1 MAIGT
6 IQREKEQAAPPRAR
20 PGRWHVFSMPGREAV
35 LLAVTLVIA
44 AVIRLGLAAHGW
56 PGINS
61 DQAILGLMANDI
73 WRHGAHP
80 VFFYGQH
87 YMGALQAYLVV
98 PFFAVFGPTT
108 FALGVATTV
117 QTLLFLLLLYLLVR
131 AVFSPGVA
139 WCSVALL
146 GLGPDAALL
155 HELRPGAGTQDTLLL
170 SALLLWLVV
179 LRLKLTLS
187 RRAKAAL
194 HLGIGLTLGVGLWCD
209 LLMLP
214 FVLAALLALGVEAI
228 GRWHTLPATLRRG
241 RLLSQSVPL
250 AVGALVGIAPAIP
263 TTIASRGI
271 LFGEVFA
278 AAGVPES
285 ADALQTGTPGFL
297 VALGQQILAAL
308 LLSLPR
314 TLGNSV
320 VCGPCVPWPA
330 AHVSA
335 TIGQVVILTLLSA
348 PFSLAALAFWL
359 RAARPLAR
367 DAWAAWRARRAARR
381 SAKAASPFTRDYR
394 WWGRAMLV
402 MGGGL
407 TALQFVF
414 SRASYT
420 HVNAD
425 SARYLVGLY
434 LCVPLVADP
443 LWRGTCQAVFW
454 LRARARMPA
463 PSLHARLRY
472 GLAAGLLAA
481 LFALNT
487 ASAGMAFQQSAD
499 PQAYGV
505 PAGARDQQVIAFLKA
520 HQATR
525 FYASYW
531 VCYRL
536 AFESEEQ
543 VICAVISPTNAFAS
557 GHNRKEDYAPLVAA
571 APHPAYVFDLRGNDL
586 KPSVPAQV
594 GERLAAGDPQFAGY
608 TSARVADY
616 LIYYYAGGPPG

>member
-6 IQREKEQAAPPRAR
+6 IQREQEQAAPPRAR
-20 PGRWHVFSMPGREAV
+20 PGRWHVFSRPRREAV
-35 LLAVTLVIA
+35 LLTATLLIA
-44 AVIRLGLAAHGW
+44 AVIRLVLAARGW

-98 PFFAVFGPTT
+98 PFFALLGPTT
-108 FALGVATTV
+108 FALSTATTM
-117 QTLLFLLLLYLLVR
+117 QTLLFLLLLYLLAR
-131 AVFSPGVA
+131 TIFSPGVA

-146 GLGPDAALL
+146 ALGPDAALL

-187 RRAKAAL
+187 KRAKAAL
-194 HLGIGLTLGVGLWCD
+194 HLGIGLTIGVGLWCD

-214 FVLAALLALGVEAI
+214 FVLVALLALGVEAR
-228 GRWHTLPATLRRG
+228 GRWRALPVALRRG

-250 AVGALVGIAPAIP
+250 AVGALLGIAPAIP
-263 TTIASRGI
+263 TTIASGGI

-285 ADALQTGTPGFL
+285 ADTLQTGTPGFL

-335 TIGQVVILTLLSA
+335 TIGQIVILTLLSA
-348 PFSLAALAFWL
+348 PFSLVALALWL
-359 RAARPLAR
+359 RAARPLAQ
-367 DAWAAWRARRAARR
+367 DVWDAWRARRAERR
-381 SAKAASPFTRDYR
+381 SARAPGSFTRDYR

-434 LCVPLVADP
+434 LCVPLVAAP
-443 LWRGTCQAVFW
+443 LWRGTCQAVLW
-454 LRARARMPA
+454 LRAWMPA
-463 PSLHARLRY
+463 PSLRARLRA
-472 GLAAGLLAA
+472 GLAAGLLVA
-481 LFALNT
+481 LFTLNT
-487 ASAGMAFQQSAD
+487 ASAGAAFQQSAD
-499 PQAYGV
+499 TQAYGV

-571 APHPAYVFDLRGNDL
+571 APHPAYVFDLHGNDL

-594 GERLAAGDPQFAGY
+594 AERLAAGDPQFAGY
-608 TSARVADY
+608 TSANVADY